1 MTLIT
6 RQAKG
11 SKLSFEEMD
20 GNLKHLDSQASKWEN
35 KTITTPATKAALA
48 IVLAEPTD
56 GVVLTIG
63 DISYEFDLTLD
74 ESVIIKQLDQYNKTN
89 NVAQIIF
96 DGKGFQIVANEAG
109 AAGNNIFVSISGI
122 KHTYYEYDPETNTIG
137 ANLFGVQGN
146 TTLRGGSD
154 ETLSETNYIKPKNK
168 KKIDASIIE
177 NLVESTSIEGTHYLY
192 VAGNGTPTENATE
205 LQNAYDTAKTLT
217 PNGNPLA
224 ADNRVK
230 IIVGTGKYEFL
241 NSNPFTLDTQ
251 YIDIVSLTG
260 DADVF
265 LYTTNAND
273 KVTIQD
279 NIIVNTNNI
288 FIKGIDASTEVW
300 LSKELPIKSGKF
312 HITGDLENLALEN
325 CTGGDFSFGSGT
337 ASGTFT
343 NCTGGDGSFGY
354 EEASGTFTNCTG
366 GANSFGSNGTA
377 SGTFTNC
384 TGGVGSFGSNGTAS
398 GTFTNCTGG
407 DNSFGYVEASGT
419 FTNCTGGANSFGSGG
434 TLTGTL
440 KFCTLTTGTFPVSGN
455 GAIYYSIDDSTVPL

>member
-1 MTLIT
+1 MV
-6 RQAKG
+6 
-11 SKLSFEEMD
+11 
-20 GNLKHLDSQASKWEN
+20 NLKHLDSQASKWEN

-74 ESVIIKQLDQYNKTN
+74 ESVIIEQLDQYNKTN

-154 ETLSETNYIKPKNK
+154 ETTSETNYIKPKNN

-217 PNGNPLA
+217 PNGNPLD

-230 IIVGTGKYEFL
+230 IIVGTGKYEFP
-241 NSNPFTLDTQ
+241 NSKPFTLDTP

-273 KVTIQD
+273 NVTVQD
-279 NIIVNTNNI
+279 NIIVNANNV

-300 LSKELPIKSGKF
+300 VYNEFKSGIF
-312 HITGDLENLALEN
+312 HITNLENLALEN
-325 CTGGDFSFGSGT
+325 CTGGDFSFGSKEGTASGTFTNCTGGKYSFGSSIASGTFTNCTGGAGSFGYGT

-343 NCTGGDGSFGY
+343 NCTGGDFSFG
-354 EEASGTFTNCTG
+354 S
-366 GANSFGSNGTA
+366 SNGTA

-384 TGGVGSFGSNGTAS
+384 TGGVG
-398 GTFTNCTGG
+398 
-407 DNSFGYVEASGT
+407 
-419 FTNCTGGANSFGSGG
+419 SFGSGG

-440 KFCTLTTGTFPVSGN
+440 KFCTLTTGTFPVPSGD
-455 GAIYYSIDDSTVPL
+455 GAIYYSIDDSNVPL